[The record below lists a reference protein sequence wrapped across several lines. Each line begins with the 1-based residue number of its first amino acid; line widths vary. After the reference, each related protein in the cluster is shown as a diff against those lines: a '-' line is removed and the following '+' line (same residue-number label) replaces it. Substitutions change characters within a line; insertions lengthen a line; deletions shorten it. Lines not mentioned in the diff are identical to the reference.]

1 MKIKLVALF
10 ILLMTISSFLAVT
23 ASAESDDAKV
33 KTNLNIKIA
42 TPPGIL
48 RKLGNI
54 NKVAILKD
62 TELTAIAGATLTVSK
77 DGKTYTINTDADT
90 KFRRKFWGKSDL
102 AEFTVGDK
110 LNVIG
115 KWEDDAKTTV
125 DATLVRNLSIQ
136 KRHGVFFGE
145 IKSKTDIG
153 FTLESIKRGMQTV
166 TVSDTTKYINRKGE
180 AISFGDIAVGQRVRV
195 RGLWDSIHA
204 TITEVTEIK
213 DFSLPPHATPSASAV
228 L

>member
-1 MKIKLVALF
+1 M
-10 ILLMTISSFLAVT
+10 
-23 ASAESDDAKV
+23 
-33 KTNLNIKIA
+33 
-42 TPPGIL
+42 
-48 RKLGNI
+48 
-54 NKVAILKD
+54 
-62 TELTAIAGATLTVSK
+62 
-77 DGKTYTINTDADT
+77 
-90 KFRRKFWGKSDL
+90 
-102 AEFTVGDK
+102 
-110 LNVIG
+110 IG

>member
-125 DATLVRNLSIQ
+125 DATLVRNL
-136 KRHGVFFGE
+136 
-145 IKSKTDIG
+145 
-153 FTLESIKRGMQTV
+153 
-166 TVSDTTKYINRKGE
+166 
-180 AISFGDIAVGQRVRV
+180 
-195 RGLWDSIHA
+195 
-204 TITEVTEIK
+204 
-213 DFSLPPHATPSASAV
+213 
-228 L
+228 